1 MTEKRRK
8 AKEQRRLVRAVG
20 KRLQRG
26 GVVDHV
32 QRVRAAIQSEL
43 FAERFRAALTFEA
56 SRSIAD
62 LEGVR
67 ALVRRV
73 LAEEF
78 DCDTS
83 DVLLTFAWNPE
94 TRALDIS
101 SHPSPV
107 MVAAAVDADRRE
119 RLH

>member
-8 AKEQRRLVRAVG
+8 AKEQRRLVRAVA
-20 KRLQRG
+20 KRLRRG
-26 GVVDHV
+26 GVAERV
-32 QRVRAAIQSEL
+32 QKTREAIQTEQ
-43 FAERFRAALTFEA
+43 FAERFRAALE
-56 SRSIAD
+56 RDGHSIAD

-67 ALVRRV
+67 KLVRHV
-73 LAEEF
+73 LADWF
-78 DCDTS
+78 DCDTT
-83 DVLLTFAWNPE
+83 DVLLTFAWDPK

-107 MVAAAVDADRRE
+107 AVAAAVDSDRRE